1 MTTVSLKELRPNLPK
16 IVNRIDSQLERVTVT
31 KRGRPKIIMLSV
43 DDFDGLTETLN
54 ILSDKSGLE
63 RIKKGIKEVKEGKTI
78 SLNDLRKKIE
88 NV

>member
-16 IVNRIDSQLERVTVT
+16 IVNRIDSQLDRVTVT
-31 KRGRPKIIMLSV
+31 KRGHPKIIMLSV

-54 ILSDKSGLE
+54 ILSDKSGIE